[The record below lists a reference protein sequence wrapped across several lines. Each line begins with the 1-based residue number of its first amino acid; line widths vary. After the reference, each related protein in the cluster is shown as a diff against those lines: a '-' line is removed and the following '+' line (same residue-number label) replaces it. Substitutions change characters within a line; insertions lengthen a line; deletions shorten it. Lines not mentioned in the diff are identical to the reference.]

1 MYSTHQKGLLGEL
14 EFTLHFI
21 KMGYSVLSPTN
32 PNASYDLVIEK
43 DGNFKRIQIKYCTL
57 THGVLRVELERPNRK
72 ILPHNKREVDAIGAF
87 EAKHHK
93 FYLIPLSA
101 TSTKSEFR
109 LRVEKAKNSQK
120 KYIHLASDFE
130 I

>member
-14 EFTLHFI
+14 EFTLHFV
-21 KMGYSVLSPTN
+21 KQGYTVLSPMN
-32 PNASYDLVIEK
+32 PNSSYDLVIEK
-43 DGNFKRIQIKYCTL
+43 GGKFTRIQIKYCTL
-57 THGVLRVELERPNRK
+57 THGVLRVELERPNRN
-72 ILPHNKREVDAIGAF
+72 ILPYNKREVDAIGAF

-93 FYLIPLSA
+93 FYLIPLDK

-120 KYIHLASDFE
+120 KHIHWASDFE